1 MAKITKQ
8 AQEILCQMIDEKAAV
23 KRSELEKTADKANEK
38 KREAFKGDVVLA
50 RAEIATAYE
59 EYVNKAESI
68 LEKRH
73 LKFSQPYYGIIDLCR
88 SNRYIRKA
96 EDICDYFESTDKSK
110 MLDGGGKTE
119 LALFNEKVEKAKREV
134 VLRATL
140 LGDYNEIMKLINN
153 INF

>member
-23 KRSELEKTADKANEK
+23 KRNELVDAANKINEK

-50 RAEIATAYE
+50 RSEIATVYE
-59 EYVNKAESI
+59 GYVNKVESI
-68 LEKRH
+68 LKRRH
-73 LKFSQPYYGIIDLCR
+73 LKFSQPYYGITDLCK
-88 SNRYIRKA
+88 NYRYIRKA
-96 EDICDYFESTDKSK
+96 EDMYDYFESTDESKSP
-110 MLDGGGKTE
+110 DNDNKTE
-119 LALFNEKVEKAKREV
+119 LALFDEKVEKAKREV

-140 LGDYNEIMKLINN
+140 SGDYNEIMKLVND